1 MSFSRV
7 DPLRIKGCDRCRSVA
22 GFIVLEMLV
31 VLVVVGLIA
40 ASLFEGMGRLNDMSG
55 RLSPFLAASERD
67 QLTNLWFRQS
77 INGAWPDQK
86 DGALVFAGAGT
97 GFSGLTL
104 APLNEY
110 PGRPTEFK
118 WQLVYDSLR
127 DQTALVY
134 TGFGAQVLEVRR
146 WHGSRINFSYLGPDL
161 IWHDTWPP
169 GIEQAAQLP
178 VAVRLFADDD
188 HAAVVAAVK
197 GETDPLPEG
206 KGVLLAR

>member
-1 MSFSRV
+1 MSFSEV
-7 DPLRIKGCDRCRSVA
+7 DPLRMKGCCRCRSVT
-22 GFIVLEMLV
+22 GFTVLEMLV

-40 ASLFEGMGRLNDMSG
+40 ASLFEGVGRLKDMSG
-55 RLSPFLAASERD
+55 RLGPFLAKSERD

-77 INGAWPDQK
+77 INGAWPDRK
-86 DGALVFAGAGT
+86 DGAHLFVGSGT
-97 GFSGLTL
+97 EFSGLTL

-134 TGFGAQVLEVRR
+134 TGFGPQALEVRQWR
-146 WHGSRINFSYLGPDL
+146 GSRINFSYLAPDL
-161 IWHDTWPP
+161 TWHDAWPP

-178 VAVRLFADDD
+178 VAVRLFAEDD
-188 HAAVVAAVK
+188 HVVVVAAVK
-197 GETDPLPEG
+197 RATDPLPEG